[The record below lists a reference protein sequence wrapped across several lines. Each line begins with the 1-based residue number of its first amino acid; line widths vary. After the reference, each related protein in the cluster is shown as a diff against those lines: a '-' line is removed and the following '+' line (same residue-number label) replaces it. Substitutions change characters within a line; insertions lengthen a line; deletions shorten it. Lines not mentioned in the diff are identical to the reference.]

1 MTHRKFNETI
11 ISLLLPSPFYRTPQ
25 YLCLHTF
32 CRPIQLAWKQ
42 RKDTKAISAIELQS
56 FLIKLLQVTSSCN
69 YKSGICSLF
78 IMLLFSFYRQKDCKG
93 CKVHQGA
100 LTVFIDFLMMWLL
113 TWDILQK
120 SCAII
125 FLILVQNYGCQ
136 TEWIFNH
143 LLTFSHLQVKLCFSP
158 TL

>member
-25 YLCLHTF
+25 YLCLHMF
-32 CRPIQLAWKQ
+32 CRPIQLVWKQ
-42 RKDTKAISAIELQS
+42 RKDTKAISAIALQS
-56 FLIKLLQVTSSCN
+56 FLIKLLQVTTCN

-93 CKVHQGA
+93 CKVYQGA

-113 TWDILQK
+113 TPDTKKKKK
-120 SCAII
+120 SAII
-125 FLILVQNYGCQ
+125 FL
-136 TEWIFNH
+136 
-143 LLTFSHLQVKLCFSP
+143 LLNC
-158 TL
+158 